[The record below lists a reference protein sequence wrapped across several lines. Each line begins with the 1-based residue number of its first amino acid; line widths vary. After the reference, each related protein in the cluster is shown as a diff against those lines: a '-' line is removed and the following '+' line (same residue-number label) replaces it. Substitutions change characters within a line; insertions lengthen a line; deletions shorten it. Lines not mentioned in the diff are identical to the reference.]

1 MRPIKT
7 ILDGRELVL
16 RLCAQYDVLEYTQQI
31 MSLTFAIY
39 SHLNKKNLRSVT
51 VCISSSQRYWVDIN
65 THKPDKINYRKFY
78 LIALLIAEKFK
89 IFRIQGVYRI
99 FDADTITYREI
110 SSRALKKRGKKA
122 IEELSLTDF

>member
-39 SHLNKKNLRSVT
+39 SHLNKRHLRSVT

-65 THKPDKINYRKFY
+65 TYKPDKINYQKFY
-78 LIALLIAEKFK
+78 LVALTVAEKFK
-89 IFRIQGVYRI
+89 IYRIQCVYRI
-99 FDADTITYREI
+99 FDADTLTYREI
-110 SSRALKKRGKKA
+110 SPQALKKRGKKA